1 VTVVGLDDTDSREM
15 GMCTTYAA
23 AELADRI
30 RDAGGTVER
39 LLLVR
44 LNPAVE
50 HKTRGN
56 AALAVHTDLDA
67 DRAMA
72 LVRGTGL
79 SDLHRHG
86 LATDVT
92 GDDCLTCSGG

>member
-1 VTVVGLDDTDSREM
+1 MTVVGLDDTDSRTE

-23 AELADRI
+23 TELASRI
-30 RDAGGTVER
+30 RESGASVER

-56 AALAVHTDLDA
+56 AALAVHTDLGA
-67 DRAMA
+67 DTA
-72 LVRGTGL
+72 L
-79 SDLHRHG
+79 
-86 LATDVT
+86 
-92 GDDCLTCSGG
+92 